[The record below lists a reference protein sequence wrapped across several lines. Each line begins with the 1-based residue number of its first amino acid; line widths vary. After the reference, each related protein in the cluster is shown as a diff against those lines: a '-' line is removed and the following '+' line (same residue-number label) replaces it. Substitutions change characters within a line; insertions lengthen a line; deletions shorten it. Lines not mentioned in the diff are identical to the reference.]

1 MFRSRSPEECE
12 QLYGLI
18 NHSRINNPTYIAL
31 QNARGPI
38 PDNSWAAAM
47 DRRNAART
55 STAGSTTG
63 DKSWWSFGGS
73 NKSKSYRAL
82 STHAGSVS
90 ANTDSSIGTMAT
102 AFSALKKFGGK
113 GLLNM
118 GKSQDGS
125 FSSGSYNSSL
135 GGSGTNTP
143 FDNLPGGVL
152 PLSIIKDTKIRLYVR
167 ESASKWRDLGAA
179 RLSIMQPEGQ
189 IEIPII
195 AGHNRRASF
204 GSPAALQTG
213 TAKRIVITGKTE
225 GETLLD
231 VTLSEGC
238 FERVARTGIAVSV
251 WEDVTVDGE
260 VVTVAP
266 TGGVGGQT
274 VKVYMIQVSYTTRP
288 I

>member
-1 MFRSRSPEECE
+1 
-12 QLYGLI
+12 
-18 NHSRINNPTYIAL
+18 
-31 QNARGPI
+31 
-38 PDNSWAAAM
+38 M